1 MIKLINNVS
10 EIVNKDP
17 EVSDYLRVVFI
28 PNYGVSTAEL
38 IIPAAD
44 ITQHI
49 STAGTEAS
57 GTRWCSRERMRD
69 SNMKSALNG
78 GLLVGTYDGATIEII
93 NAIGEENVFV
103 FGHREEEIEKMRT
116 QLKSMGVGK
125 ETKLDV
131 ERTTVTTCLE

>member
-1 MIKLINNVS
+1 M
-10 EIVNKDP
+10 NKDS

-57 GTRWCSRERMRD
+57 GTRQALRGRD
-69 SNMKSALNG
+69 
-78 GLLVGTYDGATIEII
+78 DG
-93 NAIGEENVFV
+93 
-103 FGHREEEIEKMRT
+103 
-116 QLKSMGVGK
+116 
-125 ETKLDV
+125 
-131 ERTTVTTCLE
+131 